1 MNSVAF
7 QFCFNESDIPQ
18 HKIKCSP
25 GEDWSE
31 ERDERGGGEV
41 LVSIRCGAEAVT
53 LTTVTFAPCFPF
65 CGPNN
70 EDRNPA
76 HTTKPACF
84 PFCGPNGEDMN
95 PAHTRSACFPIC
107 GPNGEDTNPG
117 QTLS

>member
-1 MNSVAF
+1 MSSVA
-7 QFCFNESDIPQ
+7 CKLCSNKSDIPQ

-41 LVSIRCGAEAVT
+41 LVTIRCGAEAVT

-84 PFCGPNGEDMN
+84 PFCGPNAEDTN
-95 PAHTRSACFPIC
+95 PAKKPCFPFC
-107 GPNGEDTNPG
+107 GPNGEDTNPAKKIG
-117 QTLS
+117 